1 MIQCGTKMGDLPE
14 YPLENKM
21 YIFAIRKHMIH
32 IIPNIHVNHT
42 AFSYSGIFI
51 HPSGLHTFILLMRC
65 VVTTGLILLLLL
77 LMDGIESK
85 ERKEK
90 VLPWTYCFSVCV
102 CVRVSRREP
111 GPGDSDHNNNWDEK
125 TFQTSPMAIYSDFP
139 TGNFREKVYLHSCW
153 CCVCVR
159 SRAFVV
165 FRNFVSSPPT
175 LFFSICLQL
184 LRSLFKA

>member
-1 MIQCGTKMGDLPE
+1 MGS
-14 YPLENKM
+14 K
-21 YIFAIRKHMIH
+21 AKSGKRKFYRE
-32 IIPNIHVNHT
+32 PTV
-42 AFSYSGIFI
+42 
-51 HPSGLHTFILLMRC
+51 
-65 VVTTGLILLLLL
+65 
-77 LMDGIESK
+77 
-85 ERKEK
+85 
-90 VLPWTYCFSVCV
+90 SVCV
-102 CVRVSRREP
+102 CVRVSRKEP